1 MNKKKQKNFI
11 GAGPWALA
19 LTTPMAQH
27 PQKRS
32 ADSTIAR
39 AVLPRFSQHFTCQT
53 AAANLESRELS
64 GAA

>member
-11 GAGPWALA
+11 DAGPWALA

-39 AVLPRFSQHFTCQT
+39 GSSPFFTTFYMPNSRDELRVAGVEC
-53 AAANLESRELS
+53 AA
-64 GAA
+64 